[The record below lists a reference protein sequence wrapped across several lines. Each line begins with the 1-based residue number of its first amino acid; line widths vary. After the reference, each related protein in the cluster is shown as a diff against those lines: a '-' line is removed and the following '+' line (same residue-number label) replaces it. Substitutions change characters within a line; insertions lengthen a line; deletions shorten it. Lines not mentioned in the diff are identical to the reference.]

1 MYYDRHSDSPKEMTL
16 LETIIQEL
24 SSAPEP
30 LLLEV
35 FNFLKSA
42 KNDRLLVSESS
53 TPRIP
58 NRHQGEIWIGDDFND
73 PLPDEF
79 WLGED

>member
-1 MYYDRHSDSPKEMTL
+1 MYYDKHSDSPKEMTL
-16 LETIIQEL
+16 LETIIREL
-24 SSAPEP
+24 SSVPEP
-30 LLLEV
+30 LLIEV
-35 FNFLKSA
+35 LNFLKSA

-53 TPRIP
+53 TPRIS
-58 NRHQGEIWIGDDFND
+58 NRHQGEIGIGDDFND